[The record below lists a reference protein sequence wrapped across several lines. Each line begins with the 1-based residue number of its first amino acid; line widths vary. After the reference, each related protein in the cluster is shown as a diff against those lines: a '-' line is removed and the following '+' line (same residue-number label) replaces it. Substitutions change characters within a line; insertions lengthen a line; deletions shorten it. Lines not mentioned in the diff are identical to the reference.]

1 MMQRPYA
8 APAQEPW
15 GRQAPASRFTE
26 DEITAFIEEVAGAKD
41 RETFNKLTARFDAQ
55 FIAKFKARFPG
66 QTGKFPFG
74 SAGKPYTYGGSS
86 SYAAPPAYN
95 PGQFAPPAYNPG
107 QAAPPQSFYPMQ
119 QSYSY
124 DRPMSAAAAP
134 QTNQYSYPPGD
145 QFYPGAQYQART
157 PSPSHVPMA
166 SQRFEQPA
174 YNSASYDRPP
184 QPAYPSYLP
193 EPQPPIQSS
202 RFQDS
207 SFGRQPSPS
216 KPPNSFSDF
225 AELRKMKEEMLA
237 RFQVG
242 NAGQRPPRA

>member
-1 MMQRPYA
+1 MQRPYA
-8 APAQEPW
+8 APAQESW
-15 GRQAPASRFTE
+15 GQSPAPRFSE
-26 DEITAFIEEVAGAKD
+26 DEITAFIEEVAGARD

-74 SAGKPYTYGGSS
+74 SAGKPYTYGASS
-86 SYAAPPAYN
+86 SYAPPPAYN
-95 PGQFAPPAYNPG
+95 PALSMPP
-107 QAAPPQSFYPMQ
+107 PPSYPMQ
-119 QSYSY
+119 PSYSAY

-134 QTNQYSYPPGD
+134 QTNPYSHPPSD

-157 PSPSHVPMA
+157 PSPGRMPMT
-166 SQRFEQPA
+166 SQRFDQST
-174 YNSASYDRPP
+174 YNPPSYDRPADFRP
-184 QPAYPSYLP
+184 PTYPAYPPDS
-193 EPQPPIQSS
+193 QPPVPSS
-202 RFQDS
+202 RFQDYS
-207 SFGRQPSPS
+207 YGRQPSPS
-216 KPPNSFSDF
+216 KPPNSFSDY

>member
-8 APAQEPW
+8 APQEPW
-15 GRQAPASRFTE
+15 GRQSPPPRFSE
-26 DEITAFIEEVAGAKD
+26 DEITAFIEEVAGARD

-74 SAGKPYTYGGSS
+74 SAGKPYTYGASS
-86 SYAAPPAYN
+86 AYAPPPAYN
-95 PGQFAPPAYNPG
+95 PGLSM
-107 QAAPPQSFYPMQ
+107 PPQAYPMQ
-119 QSYSY
+119 QSAY
-124 DRPMSAAAAP
+124 DRPMSAAVAP
-134 QTNQYSYPPGD
+134 QANPYNYPPSD

-157 PSPSHVPMA
+157 PSPGRMP
-166 SQRFEQPA
+166 SQPT
-174 YNSASYDRPP
+174 YNPPSYDRPP
-184 QPAYPSYLP
+184 DFRPPAYPLD
-193 EPQPPIQSS
+193 PPMQSA

-207 SFGRQPSPS
+207 SYGRQPSPS
-216 KPPNSFSDF
+216 KPPNSFSDY

-242 NAGQRPPRA
+242 SAGQRPPRA